1 MKSIKKLICMLFMLV
16 LSITNVNAANEK
28 GTITINKAIVNEEY
42 NIYKVLD
49 LETYDKVNKHYIYRA
64 ASDLETDWE
73 TFLDG
78 ATDYLEAR
86 NENGDKYYVWKDGVD
101 KSKAKEFAEKAYKYA
116 KDNNITPTKTKKAT
130 STSVVFDK
138 LDLGYYLVDSSV
150 GALLHLT
157 TTNPSATVNEKN
169 TLNPNVDKNVLEN
182 NSTGEYGKEN
192 DDMIGSTISYKTT
205 ITTGAGYGNYV
216 LYDVMDIGLTFNVNS
231 VVVKIGDEVVDS
243 KNYTVKT
250 DVTSYTFVIE
260 FNDEFIL
267 KQPKNT
273 NIDVYYTATLNKDA
287 TVEGKGNVN
296 ETYLEYGNKTE
307 TKHSKTT
314 TYTYAFD
321 LVKTNKEGKELTGAE
336 FILLDKYGNKIKVV
350 LKDEETKTYRIATGN
365 EIGVNIKAGKATIE
379 GLDKDS
385 YKLEEVVSPEGYNKL
400 TSPVEFRVDGK
411 PNITVIERTLVEV
424 INYTGS
430 ELPETGG
437 IGTKLFIT
445 SGLSLV
451 LICGLVLVTKLRLYK
466 NI

>member
-16 LSITNVNAANEK
+16 LSVVNVSAAEK
-28 GTITINKAIVNEEY
+28 GTITINKAIVNESY

-49 LETYDKVNKHYIYRA
+49 LETYDKVNNHYIYRA
-64 ASDLETDWE
+64 ASGWE

-101 KSKAKEFAEKAYKYA
+101 KSRAKEFAEKAYKYA
-116 KDNNITPTKTKKAT
+116 KDNNITPTITKKAA
-130 STSVVFDK
+130 STSVVFDN

-157 TTNPSATVNEKN
+157 TTNPTATVNEKN

-182 NSTGEYGKEN
+182 STGEYGKEN
-192 DDMIGSTISYKTT
+192 DDIIGSTINYKST
-205 ITTGAGYGNYV
+205 ITTGAGYGSYV
-216 LYDVMDIGLTFNVNS
+216 LYDKMDTGLTFNSNS
-231 VVVKIGDEVVDS
+231 VIVKIGDDVVDVN
-243 KNYTVKT
+243 NYEVKT
-250 DVTSYTFVIE
+250 NVTGYTFVVE
-260 FNDEFIL
+260 FNNEFIL

-287 TVEGKGNVN
+287 TIEGDGNIN
-296 ETYLEYGNKTE
+296 ETFLKYGNNIE
-307 TKHSKTT
+307 TDKKRTI
-314 TYTYAFD
+314 TYTYAFEII
-321 LVKTNKEGKELTGAE
+321 KTNKEGVELTGAE
-336 FILLDKYGNKIKVV
+336 FKLLDKNGNEIKVV
-350 LKDEETKTYRIATGN
+350 LKDEVSNTYRVATGN
-365 EIGVNIKAGKATIE
+365 EIGVTIKAGKATIE

-385 YKLEEVVSPEGYNKL
+385 YKLKEVVSPEGYNKL
-400 TSPVEFRVDGK
+400 TSPVEFSVNGK
-411 PNITVIERTLVEV
+411 TNVTIIERTLVNV

>member
-16 LSITNVNAANEK
+16 LSITNVNAANET

-42 NIYKVLD
+42 KIYKVLD
-49 LETYDKVNKHYIYRA
+49 LETYDKVNNHYIYRA
-64 ASDLETDWE
+64 ASGWE

-78 ATDYLEAR
+78 ATDYLEAKS
-86 NENGDKYYVWKDGVD
+86 ENGDKYYVWID

-116 KDNNITPTKTKKAT
+116 KDNNIAPTMTKKAT
-130 STSVVFDK
+130 STSVVFDN
-138 LDLGYYLVDSSV
+138 LELGYYLVDSSV

-157 TTNPSATVNEKN
+157 TTNPTATVNEKN
-169 TLNPNVDKNVLEN
+169 TLNPNVDKNVKE

-192 DDMIGSTISYKTT
+192 DDIIGSTINYKST
-205 ITTGAGYGNYV
+205 ITTGAGYGSYV
-216 LYDVMDIGLTFNVNS
+216 LYDIMDVGLTFNSNS
-231 VVVKIGDEVVDS
+231 VIVKIGDALVDVN
-243 KNYTVKT
+243 NYEVKT
-250 DVTSYTFVIE
+250 NVTDYTFVIE

-287 TVEGKGNVN
+287 TVEGDGNIN
-296 ETYLEYGNKTE
+296 ETFLKYGNNIETDKKKTV
-307 TKHSKTT
+307 
-314 TYTYAFD
+314 TYTYAFEII
-321 LVKTNKEGKELTGAE
+321 KTNKEGEKLTGAE
-336 FILLDKYGNKIKVV
+336 FKLLDKNGNEIKVV
-350 LKDEETKTYRIATGN
+350 LKDEVSNTYRVATGN

-411 PNITVIERTLVEV
+411 PNITVIERTLVKV

-437 IGTKLFIT
+437 IGTKLLIT
-445 SGLSLV
+445 SGLTLV

>member
-1 MKSIKKLICMLFMLV
+1 MKSIKKFICMLFMLV
-16 LSITNVNAANEK
+16 FSVVNVSAAEK
-28 GTITINKAIVNEEY
+28 GTITINKAIVNESY

-49 LETYDKVNKHYIYRA
+49 LETYDKVNNHYIYRA
-64 ASDLETDWE
+64 ASGWE

-101 KSKAKEFAEKAYKYA
+101 KSRTKEFAEKAYKHA
-116 KDNNITPTKTKKAT
+116 KDNNITPTITKKAT
-130 STSVVFDK
+130 STSVVFDN

-157 TTNPSATVNEKN
+157 TTNPTATVNEKN

-182 NSTGEYGKEN
+182 STGKYGKEN

-216 LYDVMDIGLTFNVNS
+216 LYDVMDKGLTFNDS
-231 VVVKIGDEVVDS
+231 VEVKIGNALVDAN
-243 KNYTVKT
+243 NYEVKT
-250 DVTSYTFVIE
+250 NVTGYTFVIE

-287 TVEGKGNVN
+287 IIEGAGNIN
-296 ETYLEYGNKTE
+296 ETFLKYGNNIRTDKKKTI
-307 TKHSKTT
+307 
-314 TYTYAFD
+314 TYTYAFEII
-321 LVKTNKEGKELTGAE
+321 KTNKEGVELTGAE
-336 FILLDKYGNKIKVV
+336 FKLLDKNGNEIKVV
-350 LKDEETKTYRIATGN
+350 LKDEVSNTYRVATGS
-365 EIGVNIKAGKATIE
+365 EEGVTIKAGKATIE

-400 TSPVEFRVDGK
+400 TSPVEFRVNGK
-411 PNITVIERTLVEV
+411 TNVTIIERTLVDV

>member
-16 LSITNVNAANEK
+16 LSVVNVSAAEK
-28 GTITINKAIVNEEY
+28 GTITINKAIVNESY

-49 LETYDKVNKHYIYRA
+49 LETYDKVNNHYIYRA
-64 ASDLETDWE
+64 ASGWE

-101 KSKAKEFAEKAYKYA
+101 KSRAKEFAEKAYKYA
-116 KDNNITPTKTKKAT
+116 KDNNITPTMTQKAN
-130 STSVVFDK
+130 STSVKFDN

-157 TTNPSATVNEKN
+157 TTNPTATVNEKN

-182 NSTGEYGKEN
+182 STGEYGKEN
-192 DDMIGSTISYKTT
+192 DDIIGSTINYKST
-205 ITTGAGYGNYV
+205 ITTGAGYGSYV
-216 LYDVMDIGLTFNVNS
+216 LYDKMDVGLTFNSNS
-231 VVVKIGDEVVDS
+231 VIVKIGDVVVDAN
-243 KNYTVKT
+243 NYVVKT
-250 DVTSYTFVIE
+250 NVTGYTFVIE

-287 TVEGKGNVN
+287 IIEGDGNIN
-296 ETYLEYGNKTE
+296 ETFLKYGNNITTDKKKTI
-307 TKHSKTT
+307 
-314 TYTYAFD
+314 TYTYAFEII
-321 LVKTNKEGKELTGAE
+321 KTNKEGVELTGAE
-336 FILLDKYGNKIKVV
+336 FKLLDKNGNEIKVV
-350 LKDEETKTYRIATGN
+350 LKEEVSNTYRVATGN

-385 YKLEEVVSPEGYNKL
+385 YKLKEVVSPEGYNKL
-400 TSPVEFRVDGK
+400 TSPVEFSVNGK
-411 PNITVIERTLVEV
+411 TNVTIIERTLVNV

-466 NI
+466 NIY

>member
-16 LSITNVNAANEK
+16 LSVVNVSAAEK
-28 GTITINKAIVNEEY
+28 GTITINKAIVNESY

-49 LETYDKVNKHYIYRA
+49 LETYDKVNNHYIYRA
-64 ASDLETDWE
+64 ASGWE

-101 KSKAKEFAEKAYKYA
+101 KSRAKEFAEKAYKYA
-116 KDNNITPTKTKKAT
+116 KDNNITPTMTKKAT
-130 STSVVFDK
+130 STSVVFDN

-157 TTNPSATVNEKN
+157 TTNPTATVNEKN
-169 TLNPNVDKNVLEN
+169 TLNPSVDKNVLEN
-182 NSTGEYGKEN
+182 STGVYGKEN
-192 DDMIGSTISYKTT
+192 DDIIGSTINYKST
-205 ITTGAGYGNYV
+205 ITTGAGYGSYV
-216 LYDVMDIGLTFNVNS
+216 LYDKMDKGLTFNVNS
-231 VVVKIGDEVVDS
+231 VVVKIGDDVVEAN
-243 KNYTVKT
+243 NYVVKT
-250 DVTSYTFVIE
+250 NVTDYTFVIE

-287 TVEGKGNVN
+287 IIEGDGNKN
-296 ETYLEYGNKTE
+296 ETFLKYGNNITTDKKKTI
-307 TKHSKTT
+307 
-314 TYTYAFD
+314 TYTYAFEII
-321 LVKTNKEGKELTGAE
+321 KTNKEGAELTGAE
-336 FILLDKYGNKIKVV
+336 FILLDKLGNEIKVI

-385 YKLEEVVSPEGYNKL
+385 YKLKEVVSPEGYNKL
-400 TSPVEFRVDGK
+400 TSPVEFSVNGK
-411 PNITVIERTLVEV
+411 TNDTIIERTRVNV

>member
-1 MKSIKKLICMLFMLV
+1 MF
-16 LSITNVNAANEK
+16 
-28 GTITINKAIVNEEY
+28 
-42 NIYKVLD
+42 
-49 LETYDKVNKHYIYRA
+49 
-64 ASDLETDWE
+64 
-73 TFLDG
+73 
-78 ATDYLEAR
+78 
-86 NENGDKYYVWKDGVD
+86 
-101 KSKAKEFAEKAYKYA
+101 
-116 KDNNITPTKTKKAT
+116 DN
-130 STSVVFDK
+130 

-157 TTNPSATVNEKN
+157 TTNPTATVNEKN

-182 NSTGEYGKEN
+182 STGVYGKEN
-192 DDMIGSTISYKTT
+192 DDMIGSTINYKST
-205 ITTGAGYGNYV
+205 ITTGAGYGSYV
-216 LYDVMDIGLTFNVNS
+216 LYDKMDKGLTFNVNS
-231 VVVKIGDEVVDS
+231 VVVKIGDDVVEAN
-243 KNYTVKT
+243 NYVVKT
-250 DVTSYTFVIE
+250 NVTDYTFVIE

-287 TVEGKGNVN
+287 TIEGDGNIN
-296 ETYLEYGNKTE
+296 ETFLKYGNNITTDKKKTI
-307 TKHSKTT
+307 
-314 TYTYAFD
+314 TYTYAFEII
-321 LVKTNKEGKELTGAE
+321 KTNKEGVELTGAE
-336 FILLDKYGNKIKVV
+336 FILLDKLGNEIKVI

-385 YKLEEVVSPEGYNKL
+385 YKLKEVVSPEGYNKL
-400 TSPVEFRVDGK
+400 TSPVEFSVNGK
-411 PNITVIERTLVEV
+411 TNDTIERTRVNV

>member
-1 MKSIKKLICMLFMLV
+1 MLFMLV
-16 LSITNVNAANEK
+16 LSVVNVSAAEK
-28 GTITINKAIVNEEY
+28 GTITINKAIVNESY

-49 LETYDKVNKHYIYRA
+49 LETYDKVNNHYIYRA
-64 ASDLETDWE
+64 TNEWKA
-73 TFLDG
+73 FLDE
-78 ATDYLEAR
+78 ATDYLEVR

-101 KSKAKEFAEKAYKYA
+101 KAKAKEFAEKAYKYA
-116 KDNNITPTKTKKAT
+116 KDNNKTPTFTKKAN
-130 STSVVFDK
+130 STSVVFDN

-157 TTNPSATVNEKN
+157 TTNPTATVNEKN

-182 NSTGEYGKEN
+182 ITGEYGKEN
-192 DDMIGSTISYKTT
+192 DDMIGSTIKYKTT

-216 LYDVMDIGLTFNVNS
+216 LYDVMDKGLTFNANS
-231 VVVKIGDEVVDS
+231 VEVKIGDEVVES
-243 KNYTVKT
+243 TNYTVKI
-250 DVTSYTFVIE
+250 DVTGYTFVVE
-260 FNDEFIL
+260 FNNEFIF

-287 TVEGKGNVN
+287 TVEGDGNIN
-296 ETYLEYGNKTE
+296 ETFLKYGNNIE
-307 TKHSKTT
+307 TDKKRTI

-321 LVKTNKEGKELTGAE
+321 IIKTNKEGVELTGAE
-336 FILLDKYGNKIKVV
+336 FILLDKSDNEIKVI
-350 LKDEETKTYRIATGN
+350 KDEETKTYRIATGN

-385 YKLEEVVSPEGYNKL
+385 YKLKEVVSPEGYNKL
-400 TSPVEFRVDGK
+400 TSPVEFRVNGK
-411 PNITVIERTLVEV
+411 TNVTIIERTRVNV

>member
-16 LSITNVNAANEK
+16 LSIVNVSAAEL

-42 NIYKVLD
+42 KIYKVLD
-49 LETYDKVNKHYIYRA
+49 LETYDKVNNHYIYRA
-64 ASDLETDWE
+64 TNEWKA
-73 TFLDG
+73 FLDE

-86 NENGDKYYVWKDGVD
+86 NENGDKYYVWKDGVNE
-101 KSKAKEFAEKAYKYA
+101 SRAKEFAEKAYKYA
-116 KDNNITPTKTKKAT
+116 KDNNIKTPFTKKAT
-130 STSVVFDK
+130 STSVVFDN

-157 TTNPSATVNEKN
+157 TTNPTATVNEKN

-182 NSTGEYGKEN
+182 STGKYGKEN

-205 ITTGAGYGNYV
+205 ITTGAGYGSYV
-216 LYDVMDIGLTFNVNS
+216 LYDKMDVGLTFNSNS
-231 VVVKIGDEVVDS
+231 VIVKIGDALVDTN
-243 KNYTVKT
+243 NYEVKT
-250 DVTSYTFVIE
+250 NVTGYTFVIE

-287 TVEGKGNVN
+287 IIEGDGNIN
-296 ETYLEYGNKTE
+296 ETFLKYGNNITTDKKKTI
-307 TKHSKTT
+307 
-314 TYTYAFD
+314 TYTYAFEII
-321 LVKTNKEGKELTGAE
+321 KTNKEGVELTGAE
-336 FILLDKYGNKIKVV
+336 FKLLDKTKNGNEIKVV
-350 LKDEETKTYRIATGN
+350 LKDEVSNTYRIATGN
-365 EIGVNIKAGKATIE
+365 EEGVTIKAGKATIE
-379 GLDKDS
+379 GLDIDS

-400 TSPVEFRVDGK
+400 TKPVEFRVNGK
-411 PNITVIERTLVEV
+411 TNVTIIERTLVNV

>member
-16 LSITNVNAANEK
+16 LSVVNVSAAEK
-28 GTITINKAIVNEEY
+28 GTITINKAIVNESY

-49 LETYDKVNKHYIYRA
+49 LETYDKVNNHYIYRA
-64 ASDLETDWE
+64 TNEWKA
-73 TFLDG
+73 FLDE
-78 ATDYLEAR
+78 ATDYLEVR

-101 KSKAKEFAEKAYKYA
+101 KAKAKEFAEKAYKYA
-116 KDNNITPTKTKKAT
+116 KDKNITPTMTKKAN
-130 STSVVFDK
+130 STSVKFDN

-157 TTNPSATVNEKN
+157 TTNPTATVNEKN
-169 TLNPNVDKNVLEN
+169 TLNPNVDKTVLEN
-182 NSTGEYGKEN
+182 STVEYGKEN
-192 DDMIGSTISYKTT
+192 DDIIGSTINYKST
-205 ITTGAGYGNYV
+205 ITTGAGYGSYV
-216 LYDVMDIGLTFNVNS
+216 LYDKMDAGLTFNSNS
-231 VVVKIGDEVVDS
+231 VIVKIGDDVVDVN
-243 KNYTVKT
+243 NYEVKT
-250 DVTSYTFVIE
+250 NVTGYTFVVE
-260 FNDEFIL
+260 FNNEFIF

-287 TVEGKGNVN
+287 TVEGDGNIN
-296 ETYLEYGNKTE
+296 ETFLKYGNNIETE
-307 TKHSKTT
+307 KKRTI

-321 LVKTNKEGKELTGAE
+321 IIKTNKEGVELTGAE
-336 FILLDKYGNKIKVV
+336 FKLLDKSGNEIKVV
-350 LKDEETKTYRIATGN
+350 LKDEVSNTYIVATGN

-385 YKLEEVVSPEGYNKL
+385 YKLKEVVSPEGYNKL
-400 TSPVEFRVDGK
+400 TSPVEFRVNGK
-411 PNITVIERTLVEV
+411 TNVTIIERTLVNV

>member
-16 LSITNVNAANEK
+16 LSVVNVSAAEK
-28 GTITINKAIVNEEY
+28 GTITINKAIVNESY

-49 LETYDKVNKHYIYRA
+49 LETYDKVNNHYIYRA
-64 ASDLETDWE
+64 ASGWE

-101 KSKAKEFAEKAYKYA
+101 KSRAKEFAEKAYKYA
-116 KDNNITPTKTKKAT
+116 KDNNITPTMTKKAT
-130 STSVVFDK
+130 STSVVFDN

-157 TTNPSATVNEKN
+157 TTNPTATVNEKN

-182 NSTGEYGKEN
+182 STGVYGKEN
-192 DDMIGSTISYKTT
+192 DDMIGSTINYKST
-205 ITTGAGYGNYV
+205 ITTGAGYGSYI
-216 LYDVMDIGLTFNVNS
+216 LYDKMDKGLTFNVNS
-231 VVVKIGDEVVDS
+231 VVVKIGDDVVEAN
-243 KNYTVKT
+243 NYVVKT
-250 DVTSYTFVIE
+250 NVTDYTFVIE

-287 TVEGKGNVN
+287 TIEGDGNKN
-296 ETYLEYGNKTE
+296 ETFLKYGNNITTDKKKTI
-307 TKHSKTT
+307 
-314 TYTYAFD
+314 TYTYAFEII
-321 LVKTNKEGKELTGAE
+321 KTNKEGVELTGAE
-336 FILLDKYGNKIKVV
+336 FILLDKLGNEIKVI

-385 YKLEEVVSPEGYNKL
+385 YKLKEVVSPEGYNKL
-400 TSPVEFRVDGK
+400 TSPVEFSVNGK
-411 PNITVIERTLVEV
+411 TNVTIIERTRVNV

>member
-16 LSITNVNAANEK
+16 LSVVNVSAAEK
-28 GTITINKAIVNEEY
+28 GTITINKAIVNESY

-49 LETYDKVNKHYIYRA
+49 LETYDKVNNHYIYRA
-64 ASDLETDWE
+64 ASGWE

-101 KSKAKEFAEKAYKYA
+101 KSRAKEFAEKAYKYA
-116 KDNNITPTKTKKAT
+116 KENNITPTMTKKAT
-130 STSVVFDK
+130 STSVVFDN

-157 TTNPSATVNEKN
+157 TTNPTATVNEKN

-182 NSTGEYGKEN
+182 STGVYGKEN
-192 DDMIGSTISYKTT
+192 DDMIGSTINYKST
-205 ITTGAGYGNYV
+205 ITTGAGYGSYV
-216 LYDVMDIGLTFNVNS
+216 LYDKMDKGLTFNVNS
-231 VVVKIGDEVVDS
+231 VVVKIGDDVVDVN
-243 KNYTVKT
+243 NYVVKT
-250 DVTSYTFVIE
+250 NVTDYTFVIE

-287 TVEGKGNVN
+287 IIEGNGNKN
-296 ETYLEYGNKTE
+296 ETFLKYGNNITTDKKKTI
-307 TKHSKTT
+307 
-314 TYTYAFD
+314 TYTYAFEII
-321 LVKTNKEGKELTGAE
+321 KTNKEGVELTGAE
-336 FILLDKYGNKIKVV
+336 FILLDKLGNEIKVI
-350 LKDEETKTYRIATGN
+350 LKDEETKTYRIATEN

-385 YKLEEVVSPEGYNKL
+385 YKLKEVVSPEGYNKL
-400 TSPVEFRVDGK
+400 TSPVEFSVNGK
-411 PNITVIERTLVEV
+411 TNVTIIERTRVNV

>member
-16 LSITNVNAANEK
+16 LSVVNVSAAEK
-28 GTITINKAIVNEEY
+28 GTITINKAIVNESY

-49 LETYDKVNKHYIYRA
+49 LETYDKVNNHYIYRA
-64 ASDLETDWE
+64 ASGWE
-73 TFLDG
+73 TFLNG

-101 KSKAKEFAEKAYKYA
+101 KSRAKEFAEKAYKYA
-116 KDNNITPTKTKKAT
+116 KDNNITPTMTKKTT
-130 STSVVFDK
+130 STSVVFDN

-157 TTNPSATVNEKN
+157 TTNPTATVNEKN

-182 NSTGEYGKEN
+182 STGVYGKEN
-192 DDMIGSTISYKTT
+192 DDIIGSTINYKST
-205 ITTGAGYGNYV
+205 ITTGAGYGSYV
-216 LYDVMDIGLTFNVNS
+216 LYDKMDKGLTFNVNS
-231 VVVKIGDEVVDS
+231 VVVKIGDDVVEAN
-243 KNYTVKT
+243 NYVVKT
-250 DVTSYTFVIE
+250 NVTDYTFVIE

-287 TVEGKGNVN
+287 TIEGDGNIN
-296 ETYLEYGNKTE
+296 ETFLKYGNNITTDKKKTI
-307 TKHSKTT
+307 
-314 TYTYAFD
+314 TYTYAFEII
-321 LVKTNKEGKELTGAE
+321 KTNKEGVELTGAE
-336 FILLDKYGNKIKVV
+336 FILLDKLGNEIKVI

-365 EIGVNIKAGKATIE
+365 EIGVNIKVGKATIE

-385 YKLEEVVSPEGYNKL
+385 YKLKEVVSPEGYNKL
-400 TSPVEFRVDGK
+400 TSPVEFSVNGK
-411 PNITVIERTLVEV
+411 TNDTIERTRVNV

>member
-16 LSITNVNAANEK
+16 LSVVNVSAAEK
-28 GTITINKAIVNEEY
+28 GTITINKAIVNESY

-49 LETYDKVNKHYIYRA
+49 LETYDKVNNHYIYRA
-64 ASDLETDWE
+64 ASGWE
-73 TFLDG
+73 TFLNG

-101 KSKAKEFAEKAYKYA
+101 KSRAKEFAEKAYKYA
-116 KDNNITPTKTKKAT
+116 KDNNITPTMTKKAT
-130 STSVVFDK
+130 STSVVFDN

-157 TTNPSATVNEKN
+157 TTNPTATVNEKN

-182 NSTGEYGKEN
+182 STGVYGKEN
-192 DDMIGSTISYKTT
+192 DDMIGSTINYKST
-205 ITTGAGYGNYV
+205 ITTGAGYGSYV
-216 LYDVMDIGLTFNVNS
+216 LYDKMDKGLTFNVNS
-231 VVVKIGDEVVDS
+231 VVVKIGDDVVEAN
-243 KNYTVKT
+243 NYVVKT
-250 DVTSYTFVIE
+250 NVTDYTFVIE

-287 TVEGKGNVN
+287 TIEGDGNIN
-296 ETYLEYGNKTE
+296 ETFLKYGNNIETDKKKTI
-307 TKHSKTT
+307 
-314 TYTYAFD
+314 TYTYAFEII
-321 LVKTNKEGKELTGAE
+321 KTNKEGVELTGAE
-336 FILLDKYGNKIKVV
+336 FILLDKLGNEIKVI

-385 YKLEEVVSPEGYNKL
+385 YKLKEVVSPEGYNKL
-400 TSPVEFRVDGK
+400 TSPVEFSVNGK
-411 PNITVIERTLVEV
+411 TNDTIERTRVNV

>member
-16 LSITNVNAANEK
+16 LSVVNVSAAEK
-28 GTITINKAIVNEEY
+28 GTITINKAIVNESY

-49 LETYDKVNKHYIYRA
+49 LETYDKVNNHYIYRA
-64 ASDLETDWE
+64 ASRWE

-101 KSKAKEFAEKAYKYA
+101 NKSRAKEFAEKAYKYA
-116 KDNNITPTKTKKAT
+116 KDNNITPTMTKKAI
-130 STSVVFDK
+130 STSVKFDDLK
-138 LDLGYYLVDSSV
+138 LGYYLVDSSV

-157 TTNPSATVNEKN
+157 TTNPTATVNEKN
-169 TLNPNVDKNVLEN
+169 TLNPNVDKNVKE

-192 DDMIGSTISYKTT
+192 DDMIGSTIKYKTT

-216 LYDVMDIGLTFNVNS
+216 LYDVMDKGLTFNANS
-231 VVVKIGDEVVDS
+231 VEVKIGDEVVKS
-243 KNYTVKT
+243 TNYTVKT
-250 DVTSYTFVIE
+250 DVTGYTFVIE
-260 FNDEFIL
+260 FKDEFIL

-287 TVEGKGNVN
+287 TVEGDGNIN
-296 ETYLEYGNKTE
+296 ETFLQYGNDIKTD
-307 TKHSKTT
+307 KKKTI

-321 LVKTNKEGKELTGAE
+321 IIKTNKEGVELTGAE
-336 FILLDKYGNKIKVV
+336 FKLLGKDDKEIKVI
-350 LKDEETKTYRIATGN
+350 LKDKDKNIYSIATGN

-400 TSPVEFRVDGK
+400 TRPVEFSVNGK
-411 PNITVIERTLVEV
+411 TNVTIIERTLVNV

>member
-16 LSITNVNAANEK
+16 LSITNVNAANET

-42 NIYKVLD
+42 KIYKVLD
-49 LETYDKVNKHYIYRA
+49 LETYDKVSNHYIYRA
-64 ASDLETDWE
+64 ALGWE

-78 ATDYLEAR
+78 ATDYLEAKS
-86 NENGDKYYVWKDGVD
+86 ENGNKYYVWKDGVD

-116 KDNNITPTKTKKAT
+116 KDNNDITPTTKTANTTK
-130 STSVVFDK
+130 VVFDK

-157 TTNPSATVNEKN
+157 TTNPTATVNEKN

-182 NSTGEYGKEN
+182 STGEYGKEN
-192 DDMIGSTISYKTT
+192 DDMIGSTINYKST
-205 ITTGAGYGNYV
+205 ITTGAGYGSYV
-216 LYDVMDIGLTFNVNS
+216 LYDKMDVGLTFNANS
-231 VVVKIGDEVVDS
+231 VEVKIGDEVVES
-243 KNYTVKT
+243 TNNYTVKT
-250 DVTSYTFVIE
+250 DVTGYTFVIE
-260 FNDEFIL
+260 FKDEFIL

-296 ETYLEYGNKTE
+296 ETYLEYGNT
-307 TKHSKTT
+307 TRTDSSKTT
-314 TYTYAFD
+314 TYTYAFN
-321 LVKTNKEGKELTGAE
+321 LVKTNKDGVELIGAE
-336 FILLDKYGNKIKVV
+336 FQLFDNDDKEIKVV
-350 LKDEETKTYRIATGN
+350 LKGEESNTYRIAIGD
-365 EIGVNIKAGKATIE
+365 EEGVNIKVGHATIE

-385 YKLEEVVSPEGYNKL
+385 YKLKEVVSPEGYNKL
-400 TSPVEFRVDGK
+400 TRPVEFSVNGK
-411 PNITVIERTLVEV
+411 TTTIERPEVKV

>member
-1 MKSIKKLICMLFMLV
+1 MKSIKKFICMLFMLV
-16 LSITNVNAANEK
+16 LSVVNVSAAEK
-28 GTITINKAIVNEEY
+28 GTITINKAIVNESY

-49 LETYDKVNKHYIYRA
+49 LETYDKVNNHYIYRA
-64 ASDLETDWE
+64 ASGWE

-101 KSKAKEFAEKAYKYA
+101 KSRAKEFAEKAYKYV
-116 KDNNITPTKTKKAT
+116 KDNNNITPTFTKKAT
-130 STSVVFDK
+130 STSVVFDN

-157 TTNPSATVNEKN
+157 TTNPTATVNEKN

-182 NSTGEYGKEN
+182 STGKYGKEN

-205 ITTGAGYGNYV
+205 ITTGAGYGSYV
-216 LYDVMDIGLTFNVNS
+216 LYDKMDVGLTFNSNS
-231 VVVKIGDEVVDS
+231 VIVKIGDDVVDVN
-243 KNYTVKT
+243 NYEVKT
-250 DVTSYTFVIE
+250 NVTGYTFVVE
-260 FNDEFIL
+260 FNNEFIF

-287 TVEGKGNVN
+287 TVEGDGNIN
-296 ETYLEYGNKTE
+296 ETFLKYGNNIE
-307 TKHSKTT
+307 TDKKRTI

-321 LVKTNKEGKELTGAE
+321 IIKTNKEGVELTGAE
-336 FILLDKYGNKIKVV
+336 FKLLDKSGNEIKVV
-350 LKDEETKTYRIATGN
+350 LKDEVSNTYIVATGN

-385 YKLEEVVSPEGYNKL
+385 YKLKEVVSPEGYNKL
-400 TSPVEFRVDGK
+400 TKPVEFRVNGK
-411 PNITVIERTLVEV
+411 TNVTIIERTLVNV

>member
-16 LSITNVNAANEK
+16 LSVVNVSAAEK
-28 GTITINKAIVNEEY
+28 GTITINKAIVNESY

-49 LETYDKVNKHYIYRA
+49 LETYDKVNNHYIYRA
-64 ASDLETDWE
+64 ASGWE

-101 KSKAKEFAEKAYKYA
+101 KSRAKEFAEKAYKYA
-116 KDNNITPTKTKKAT
+116 KDNNTPTMTKKAI
-130 STSVVFDK
+130 STSVVFDN

-157 TTNPSATVNEKN
+157 TTNPTATVNEKN

-182 NSTGEYGKEN
+182 STGVYGKEN
-192 DDMIGSTISYKTT
+192 DDIIGSTIKYKTT

-216 LYDVMDIGLTFNVNS
+216 LYDVMNKGLTFNANS
-231 VVVKIGDEVVDS
+231 VEVKIGDEVVES
-243 KNYTVKT
+243 TNYTVKT
-250 DVTSYTFVIE
+250 DVTGYTFVIE
-260 FNDEFIL
+260 FKDEFIL

-287 TVEGKGNVN
+287 TIEGDGNIN
-296 ETYLEYGNKTE
+296 ETFLKYGNNITTDKKKTI
-307 TKHSKTT
+307 
-314 TYTYAFD
+314 TYTYAFEII
-321 LVKTNKEGKELTGAE
+321 KTNKEGVELTGAE
-336 FILLDKYGNKIKVV
+336 FILLDKLGNEIKVI

-385 YKLEEVVSPEGYNKL
+385 YKLKEVVSPEGYNKL
-400 TSPVEFRVDGK
+400 TSPVEFRVNGK
-411 PNITVIERTLVEV
+411 TNVTIIERTLVNV
-424 INYTGS
+424 IKYTGS

>member
-16 LSITNVNAANEK
+16 LSVVNVSAAEK
-28 GTITINKAIVNEEY
+28 GTITINKAIVNESY

-49 LETYDKVNKHYIYRA
+49 LETYDKVNNHYIYRA
-64 ASDLETDWE
+64 TNEWKA
-73 TFLDG
+73 FLDE
-78 ATDYLEAR
+78 ATDYLEVR

-101 KSKAKEFAEKAYKYA
+101 KAKAKEFAEKAYKYA
-116 KDNNITPTKTKKAT
+116 KDNNKTPTFTKKAN
-130 STSVVFDK
+130 STSVVFDN

-157 TTNPSATVNEKN
+157 TTNPTATVNEKN
-169 TLNPNVDKNVLEN
+169 TLNPNVDKNVKE
-182 NSTGEYGKEN
+182 NSTGKYGKEN

-205 ITTGAGYGNYV
+205 ITTGAGYGSYV
-216 LYDVMDIGLTFNVNS
+216 LYDKMDVGLTFNSNS
-231 VVVKIGDEVVDS
+231 VIVKIGDDVVDVN
-243 KNYTVKT
+243 NYEVKT
-250 DVTSYTFVIE
+250 NVTGYTFVVE
-260 FNDEFIL
+260 FNNEFIF

-287 TVEGKGNVN
+287 TVEGDGNIN
-296 ETYLEYGNKTE
+296 ETFLKYGNNIE
-307 TKHSKTT
+307 TDKKRTI

-321 LVKTNKEGKELTGAE
+321 IIKTNKEGVELTGAE
-336 FILLDKYGNKIKVV
+336 FKLLDKSGNEIKVV
-350 LKDEETKTYRIATGN
+350 LKDEVSNTYIVATGN

-385 YKLEEVVSPEGYNKL
+385 YKLKEVVSPEGYNKL
-400 TSPVEFRVDGK
+400 TKPVEFRVNGK
-411 PNITVIERTLVEV
+411 TNVTIIERTLVNV

>member
-16 LSITNVNAANEK
+16 LSVVNVSAAEK
-28 GTITINKAIVNEEY
+28 GTITINKAIVNESY

-49 LETYDKVNKHYIYRA
+49 LETYDKVNNHYIYRA
-64 ASDLETDWE
+64 ASGWE

-101 KSKAKEFAEKAYKYA
+101 KSRAKEFAEKAYKYA
-116 KDNNITPTKTKKAT
+116 KDNNITPTMTKKAT
-130 STSVVFDK
+130 STSVVFDN

-157 TTNPSATVNEKN
+157 TTNPTATVNEKN

-182 NSTGEYGKEN
+182 STGVYGKEN
-192 DDMIGSTISYKTT
+192 DDMIGSTINYKST
-205 ITTGAGYGNYV
+205 ITTGAGYGSYV
-216 LYDVMDIGLTFNVNS
+216 LYDKMDKGLTFNVNS
-231 VVVKIGDEVVDS
+231 VVVKIGDDVVEAN
-243 KNYTVKT
+243 NYVVKT
-250 DVTSYTFVIE
+250 NVTDYTFVIE

-287 TVEGKGNVN
+287 TIEGDGNIN
-296 ETYLEYGNKTE
+296 ETFLKYGNNITTDKKKTI
-307 TKHSKTT
+307 
-314 TYTYAFD
+314 TYTYAFEII
-321 LVKTNKEGKELTGAE
+321 KTNKEGVELTGAE
-336 FILLDKYGNKIKVV
+336 FILLDKLGNEIKVI
-350 LKDEETKTYRIATGN
+350 LKDEETKTYRIATEN

-385 YKLEEVVSPEGYNKL
+385 YKLKEVVSPEGYNKL
-400 TSPVEFRVDGK
+400 TSPVEFRVNGK
-411 PNITVIERTLVEV
+411 TDVTIIERTRVNV

-451 LICGLVLVTKLRLYK
+451 LICGLVLVTKLRLYQ

>member
-16 LSITNVNAANEK
+16 LSVVNVSAAEK
-28 GTITINKAIVNEEY
+28 GTITINKAIVNESY

-49 LETYDKVNKHYIYRA
+49 LETYDKVNNHYIYRA
-64 ASDLETDWE
+64 ASGWE

-101 KSKAKEFAEKAYKYA
+101 KSRAKEFAEKAYKYA
-116 KDNNITPTKTKKAT
+116 KDNNITPTMTKKAT
-130 STSVVFDK
+130 STSVVFDN

-157 TTNPSATVNEKN
+157 TTNPTATVNEKN

-182 NSTGEYGKEN
+182 STGVYGKEN
-192 DDMIGSTISYKTT
+192 DDMIGSTINYKST
-205 ITTGAGYGNYV
+205 ITTGAGYGSYV
-216 LYDVMDIGLTFNVNS
+216 LYDKMDKGLTFNVNS
-231 VVVKIGDEVVDS
+231 VVVKIGDDVVEAN
-243 KNYTVKT
+243 NYVVKT
-250 DVTSYTFVIE
+250 NVTDYTFVIE

-287 TVEGKGNVN
+287 TIEGDGNIN
-296 ETYLEYGNKTE
+296 ETFLKYGNNITTDKKKTI
-307 TKHSKTT
+307 
-314 TYTYAFD
+314 TYTYAFEII
-321 LVKTNKEGKELTGAE
+321 KTNKEGVELTGAE
-336 FILLDKYGNKIKVV
+336 FILLDKLGNEIKVI

-385 YKLEEVVSPEGYNKL
+385 YKLKEVVSPEGYNKL
-400 TSPVEFRVDGK
+400 TSPVEFRVNGK
-411 PNITVIERTLVEV
+411 TNVTIIERTRVNV

>member
-16 LSITNVNAANEK
+16 LSVVNVSAAEK
-28 GTITINKAIVNEEY
+28 GTITINKAIVNESY

-49 LETYDKVNKHYIYRA
+49 LETYDKVNNHYIYRA
-64 ASDLETDWE
+64 ASGWE

-101 KSKAKEFAEKAYKYA
+101 KSMAKEFAEKAYKYA
-116 KDNNITPTKTKKAT
+116 KDNNNITPTTKTANTTK
-130 STSVVFDK
+130 VVFDN

-157 TTNPSATVNEKN
+157 TTNPTATVNEKN

-182 NSTGEYGKEN
+182 STGVYGKEN
-192 DDMIGSTISYKTT
+192 DDMIGSTINYKST
-205 ITTGAGYGNYV
+205 ITTGAGYGSYV
-216 LYDVMDIGLTFNVNS
+216 LYDKMDKGLTFNVNS
-231 VVVKIGDEVVDS
+231 VVVKIGDDVVEAN
-243 KNYTVKT
+243 NYVVKT
-250 DVTSYTFVIE
+250 NVTDYTFVIE

-287 TVEGKGNVN
+287 TIEGDGNIN
-296 ETYLEYGNKTE
+296 ETFLKYGNNITTDKKKTI
-307 TKHSKTT
+307 
-314 TYTYAFD
+314 TYTYAFEII
-321 LVKTNKEGKELTGAE
+321 KTNKEGVELTGAE
-336 FILLDKYGNKIKVV
+336 FILLDKLGNEIKVI

-385 YKLEEVVSPEGYNKL
+385 YKLKEVVSPEGYNKL
-400 TSPVEFRVDGK
+400 TSPVEFSVNGK
-411 PNITVIERTLVEV
+411 TNDTIERTRVNV

>member
-1 MKSIKKLICMLFMLV
+1 MKSIKKFICMLFMLV
-16 LSITNVNAANEK
+16 LSVVNVSAAEK
-28 GTITINKAIVNEEY
+28 GTITINKAIVNESY

-49 LETYDKVNKHYIYRA
+49 LETYDKVNNHYIYRA
-64 ASDLETDWE
+64 ASGWE

-101 KSKAKEFAEKAYKYA
+101 KSRAKEFAEKAYKYA
-116 KDNNITPTKTKKAT
+116 KDNNNITPTFTKKAT
-130 STSVVFDK
+130 STSVVFDN

-157 TTNPSATVNEKN
+157 TTNPTATVNEKN

-182 NSTGEYGKEN
+182 STGKYGKEN
-192 DDMIGSTISYKTT
+192 DDMIGSTIKYKTT

-216 LYDVMDIGLTFNVNS
+216 LYDVMDKGLTFNANS
-231 VVVKIGDEVVDS
+231 VEVKIGDEVVES
-243 KNYTVKT
+243 TNYTVKT
-250 DVTSYTFVIE
+250 DVTGYTFVIE
-260 FNDEFIL
+260 FKDEFIL

-287 TVEGKGNVN
+287 IIEGDGNIN
-296 ETYLEYGNKTE
+296 ETFLKYGNNITTDKKKTI
-307 TKHSKTT
+307 
-314 TYTYAFD
+314 TYTYAFEII
-321 LVKTNKEGKELTGAE
+321 KTNKEGVELTGAE
-336 FILLDKYGNKIKVV
+336 FILLDKLGNEIKVI
-350 LKDEETKTYRIATGN
+350 LKNEETKTYRIATGN

-385 YKLEEVVSPEGYNKL
+385 YKLKEVVSPEGYNKL
-400 TSPVEFRVDGK
+400 TSPVEFRVNGK
-411 PNITVIERTLVEV
+411 TNVTIIERTLVNV

>member
-16 LSITNVNAANEK
+16 LSIVNVSAAEL

-42 NIYKVLD
+42 KIYKVLD
-49 LETYDKVNKHYIYRA
+49 LETYDKVNNHYIYRA
-64 ASDLETDWE
+64 TNEWKA
-73 TFLDG
+73 FLDE

-86 NENGDKYYVWKDGVD
+86 NENGDKYYVWKDGVNE
-101 KSKAKEFAEKAYKYA
+101 SRAKEFAEKAYKYA
-116 KDNNITPTKTKKAT
+116 KDNNIKTPFTKKAT
-130 STSVVFDK
+130 STSVVFDN

-157 TTNPSATVNEKN
+157 TTNPTATVNEKN

-182 NSTGEYGKEN
+182 ITGEYGKEN
-192 DDMIGSTISYKTT
+192 DDMIGSTIKYKTT

-216 LYDVMDIGLTFNVNS
+216 LYDVMDKGLTFNANS
-231 VVVKIGDEVVDS
+231 VEVKIGDEVVES
-243 KNYTVKT
+243 TNYTVKI
-250 DVTSYTFVIE
+250 DVTGYTFVIE
-260 FNDEFIL
+260 FKDEFIL

-287 TVEGKGNVN
+287 TIEGDGNIN
-296 ETYLEYGNKTE
+296 ETFLKYGNNIE
-307 TKHSKTT
+307 TDKKITI

-321 LVKTNKEGKELTGAE
+321 IIKTNKEGVELTGAE
-336 FILLDKYGNKIKVV
+336 FKLLDKTKNGNEIKVV
-350 LKDEETKTYRIATGN
+350 LKDEVSNTYRIATGN
-365 EIGVNIKAGKATIE
+365 EEGVTIKAGKATIE

-385 YKLEEVVSPEGYNKL
+385 YKLKEVVSPEGYNKL
-400 TSPVEFRVDGK
+400 TKPVEFRVNGK
-411 PNITVIERTLVEV
+411 TNVTIIERTLVNV

>member
-16 LSITNVNAANEK
+16 LSVVNVSAAEK
-28 GTITINKAIVNEEY
+28 GTITINKAIVNESY

-49 LETYDKVNKHYIYRA
+49 LETYDKVNNHYIYRA
-64 ASDLETDWE
+64 ASCLTASCWE

-101 KSKAKEFAEKAYKYA
+101 KSRAKEFAEKAYKYA

-130 STSVVFDK
+130 STSVVFDD

-157 TTNPSATVNEKN
+157 TTNPTATVNEKN

-182 NSTGEYGKEN
+182 STGEYGKEN
-192 DDMIGSTISYKTT
+192 DDIIGSTINYKST
-205 ITTGAGYGNYV
+205 ITTGAGYGSYV
-216 LYDVMDIGLTFNVNS
+216 LYDKMDAGLTFNANS
-231 VVVKIGDEVVDS
+231 VEVKIGDEVVES
-243 KNYTVKT
+243 TNYTVKI
-250 DVTSYTFVIE
+250 DVTGYTFVIE

-287 TVEGKGNVN
+287 IIEGDGNIN
-296 ETYLEYGNKTE
+296 ETFLKYGNNITTDKKKTI
-307 TKHSKTT
+307 
-314 TYTYAFD
+314 TYTYAFEII
-321 LVKTNKEGKELTGAE
+321 KTNKEGVELTGAE
-336 FILLDKYGNKIKVV
+336 FKLLDKNGNEIKVV
-350 LKDEETKTYRIATGN
+350 LKDEVSNTYRVATGN

-385 YKLEEVVSPEGYNKL
+385 YKLKEVVSPEGYNKL

-411 PNITVIERTLVEV
+411 TNVTIIERTLVNV

>member
-16 LSITNVNAANEK
+16 LSVVNVSAAEK
-28 GTITINKAIVNEEY
+28 GTITINKAIVNESY

-49 LETYDKVNKHYIYRA
+49 LETYDKVNNHYIYRA
-64 ASDLETDWE
+64 ASGWE

-101 KSKAKEFAEKAYKYA
+101 KSRAKEFAEKAYKYA
-116 KDNNITPTKTKKAT
+116 KDNNITPTMTKKAT
-130 STSVVFDK
+130 STSVVFDN

-157 TTNPSATVNEKN
+157 TTNPTATVNEKN

-182 NSTGEYGKEN
+182 STGVYGKEN
-192 DDMIGSTISYKTT
+192 DDMIGSTINYKST
-205 ITTGAGYGNYV
+205 ITTGAGYGSYV
-216 LYDVMDIGLTFNVNS
+216 LYDKMDKGLTFNVNS
-231 VVVKIGDEVVDS
+231 VVVKIGDDVVDAN
-243 KNYTVKT
+243 NYVVKT
-250 DVTSYTFVIE
+250 NVTDYTFVIE

-287 TVEGKGNVN
+287 IIEGNGNKN
-296 ETYLEYGNKTE
+296 ETFLKYGNNITTDKKKTI
-307 TKHSKTT
+307 
-314 TYTYAFD
+314 TYTYAFEII
-321 LVKTNKEGKELTGAE
+321 KTNKEGVELTGAE
-336 FILLDKYGNKIKVV
+336 FILLDKLGNEIKVI

-365 EIGVNIKAGKATIE
+365 EIGVNIKVGKATIE

-385 YKLEEVVSPEGYNKL
+385 YKLKEVVSPEGYNKL
-400 TSPVEFRVDGK
+400 TSPVEFSVNGK
-411 PNITVIERTLVEV
+411 TNDTIERTRVNV

>member
-16 LSITNVNAANEK
+16 LSVVNVSAAEK
-28 GTITINKAIVNEEY
+28 GTITINKAIVNESY

-49 LETYDKVNKHYIYRA
+49 LETYDNNHYIYRA
-64 ASDLETDWE
+64 ASRWE

-116 KDNNITPTKTKKAT
+116 KDNNITPTKTTKAT
-130 STSVVFDK
+130 STSVVFDN

-157 TTNPSATVNEKN
+157 TTNPTATVNEKN
-169 TLNPNVDKNVLEN
+169 TLNPNVDKNVKE

-192 DDMIGSTISYKTT
+192 DDMIGSTINYKST
-205 ITTGAGYGNYV
+205 ITTGAGYGSYV
-216 LYDVMDIGLTFNVNS
+216 LYDKMDVGLTFNANS
-231 VVVKIGDEVVDS
+231 VEVKIGDEVVES
-243 KNYTVKT
+243 TNYTVKT
-250 DVTSYTFVIE
+250 DVTGYTFVIE

-273 NIDVYYTATLNKDA
+273 NIDVYYTAILNKDA
-287 TVEGKGNVN
+287 TIEGDGNIN
-296 ETYLEYGNKTE
+296 ETFLKYGNNIETDKKKTV
-307 TKHSKTT
+307 
-314 TYTYAFD
+314 TYTYAFEII
-321 LVKTNKEGKELTGAE
+321 KTNKERVELTGAE
-336 FILLDKYGNKIKVV
+336 FKLLDKNGNEIKVV
-350 LKDEETKTYRIATGN
+350 LKDEVSNTYRVATGS
-365 EIGVNIKAGKATIE
+365 EEGVTIKAGKATIE

-385 YKLEEVVSPEGYNKL
+385 YKLKEVVSPEGYNKL
-400 TSPVEFRVDGK
+400 TSPVEFSVNGK
-411 PNITVIERTLVEV
+411 TNVTIIERTLVNV

>member
-16 LSITNVNAANEK
+16 LSVVNVSAAEK
-28 GTITINKAIVNEEY
+28 GTITINKAIVNESY

-49 LETYDKVNKHYIYRA
+49 LETYDNNHYIYRA
-64 ASDLETDWE
+64 ASRWE

-116 KDNNITPTKTKKAT
+116 KDNNITPTKTTKAT
-130 STSVVFDK
+130 STSVVFNK
-138 LDLGYYLVDSSV
+138 LDLGYYLVNSSV

-157 TTNPSATVNEKN
+157 TTNPTATVNEKN

-182 NSTGEYGKEN
+182 STGKYGKEN
-192 DDMIGSTISYKTT
+192 DDMIGSTIKYKTT

-216 LYDVMDIGLTFNVNS
+216 LYDVMDKGLTFNANS
-231 VVVKIGDEVVDS
+231 VEVKIGDEVVDRT
-243 KNYTVKT
+243 NYTVKI
-250 DVTSYTFVIE
+250 DVTGYTFVIE

-287 TVEGKGNVN
+287 TIEGDGNIN
-296 ETYLEYGNKTE
+296 KTFLKYGNNIE
-307 TKHSKTT
+307 TDKKRTI

-321 LVKTNKEGKELTGAE
+321 IIKTNKEKEKLTGAE
-336 FILLDKYGNKIKVV
+336 FKLLDKSGNEIKVV
-350 LKDEETKTYRIATGN
+350 LKDEVSNTYIVATGS
-365 EIGVNIKAGKATIE
+365 EVGATIKSGKATIE
-379 GLDKDS
+379 GLDIDS

-400 TSPVEFRVDGK
+400 TNPVEFRVNGK
-411 PNITVIERTLVEV
+411 TNVTIVERTLVNV

-451 LICGLVLVTKLRLYK
+451 LICGLALVTKLRLYK

>member
-16 LSITNVNAANEK
+16 LSVVNVSAAEK
-28 GTITINKAIVNEEY
+28 GTITINKAIVNESY

-49 LETYDKVNKHYIYRA
+49 LETYDKVNNHYIYRA
-64 ASDLETDWE
+64 ASGWE

-78 ATDYLEAR
+78 ATDYLESR

-101 KSKAKEFAEKAYKYA
+101 KSRAKEFAEKAYKYA
-116 KDNNITPTKTKKAT
+116 KDNNITPTMTKKAT
-130 STSVVFDK
+130 STSVVFDN

-157 TTNPSATVNEKN
+157 TTNPTATVNEKN

-182 NSTGEYGKEN
+182 STGVYGKEN
-192 DDMIGSTISYKTT
+192 DDMIGSTINYKST
-205 ITTGAGYGNYV
+205 ITTGAGYGSYV
-216 LYDVMDIGLTFNVNS
+216 LYDKMDKGLTFNVNS
-231 VVVKIGDEVVDS
+231 VVVKIGDDVVEAN
-243 KNYTVKT
+243 NYVVKT
-250 DVTSYTFVIE
+250 NVTDYTFVIE

-287 TVEGKGNVN
+287 TIEGDGNIN
-296 ETYLEYGNKTE
+296 ETFLKYGNNITTDKKKTI
-307 TKHSKTT
+307 
-314 TYTYAFD
+314 TYTYAFEII
-321 LVKTNKEGKELTGAE
+321 KTNKEGVELTGAE
-336 FILLDKYGNKIKVV
+336 FILLDKLGNEIKVI
-350 LKDEETKTYRIATGN
+350 LQDEETKTYRIATGN

-385 YKLEEVVSPEGYNKL
+385 YKLKEVVSPEGYNKL
-400 TSPVEFRVDGK
+400 TSPVEFSVNGK
-411 PNITVIERTLVEV
+411 TNDTIERTRVNV

-437 IGTKLFIT
+437 IGTKLFII

>member
-16 LSITNVNAANEK
+16 LSITNVNAANET

-42 NIYKVLD
+42 KIYKVLD
-49 LETYDKVNKHYIYRA
+49 LETYDKVNNHYIYRA
-64 ASDLETDWE
+64 ALGWE

-78 ATDYLEAR
+78 ATDYLEAKS
-86 NENGDKYYVWKDGVD
+86 ENGNKYYVWKDGVD

-116 KDNNITPTKTKKAT
+116 KDNNNITPTKTTKAT
-130 STSVVFDK
+130 STSVVFDNLK
-138 LDLGYYLVDSSV
+138 LGYYLVNSSV

-157 TTNPSATVNEKN
+157 TTNPTATVNEKN

-182 NSTGEYGKEN
+182 STGTYGKEN
-192 DDMIGSTISYKTT
+192 DDMIGSTIKYKTT

-216 LYDVMDIGLTFNVNS
+216 LYDVMDKGLTFNANS
-231 VVVKIGDEVVDS
+231 VEVKIGAEVVDS
-243 KNYTVKT
+243 RTNYTVKT
-250 DVTSYTFVIE
+250 DVTGYTFVIE

-287 TVEGKGNVN
+287 TIEGDGNIN
-296 ETYLEYGNKTE
+296 ETFLKYGNNIETNKKKTV
-307 TKHSKTT
+307 
-314 TYTYAFD
+314 TYTYAFEII
-321 LVKTNKEGKELTGAE
+321 KTNKERVELTGAE
-336 FILLDKYGNKIKVV
+336 FKLLDKNGNEIKVV
-350 LKDEETKTYRIATGN
+350 LNDEVSNTYRVATGS
-365 EIGVNIKAGKATIE
+365 EEGVTIKAGKATIE
-379 GLDKDS
+379 GLDIDS

-400 TSPVEFRVDGK
+400 TNPVEFRVNGK
-411 PNITVIERTLVEV
+411 PNITITERTLVNV

>member
-16 LSITNVNAANEK
+16 LSVVNVSAAEK
-28 GTITINKAIVNEEY
+28 GTITINKAIVNESY

-49 LETYDKVNKHYIYRA
+49 LETYDKVNNHYIYRA
-64 ASDLETDWE
+64 TNEWKA
-73 TFLDG
+73 FLDE
-78 ATDYLEAR
+78 ATDYLEVR

-101 KSKAKEFAEKAYKYA
+101 KAKAKEFAEKAYKYA
-116 KDNNITPTKTKKAT
+116 KDKNITPTMTKKAN
-130 STSVVFDK
+130 SKSVKFDN

-157 TTNPSATVNEKN
+157 TTNPTATVNEKN
-169 TLNPNVDKNVLEN
+169 TLNPNVDKTVLE

-192 DDMIGSTISYKTT
+192 DDIIGSTINYKST
-205 ITTGAGYGNYV
+205 ITTGAGYGSYV
-216 LYDVMDIGLTFNVNS
+216 LYDKMDTGLTFNSNS
-231 VVVKIGDEVVDS
+231 VIVKIGDGVVDAN
-243 KNYTVKT
+243 NYTVKI
-250 DVTSYTFVIE
+250 DVTGYTFVIE
-260 FNDEFIL
+260 FKDEFIL

-287 TVEGKGNVN
+287 TIEGDGNKN
-296 ETYLEYGNKTE
+296 ETFLKYGDNITDTKE
-307 TKHSKTT
+307 TI

-321 LVKTNKEGKELTGAE
+321 IIKTNKEGVELTGAE
-336 FILLDKYGNKIKVV
+336 FILLDKSDNEIKVI
-350 LKDEETKTYRIATGN
+350 KDEETKTYRIATGN

-385 YKLEEVVSPEGYNKL
+385 YKLKEVVIPEGYNKL
-400 TSPVEFRVDGK
+400 TSPVEFRVNGK
-411 PNITVIERTLVEV
+411 TNVTIIERTLVNV

>member
-16 LSITNVNAANEK
+16 LSVVNVSAAEK
-28 GTITINKAIVNEEY
+28 GTITINKAIVNESY

-49 LETYDKVNKHYIYRA
+49 LETYDKVNNHYIYRA
-64 ASDLETDWE
+64 ASGWE

-101 KSKAKEFAEKAYKYA
+101 KSRAKEFAEKAYKYA
-116 KDNNITPTKTKKAT
+116 KDNNITPTMTKKAN
-130 STSVVFDK
+130 STSVKFDN

-157 TTNPSATVNEKN
+157 TTNPTATVNEKN

-182 NSTGEYGKEN
+182 STGVYGKEN
-192 DDMIGSTISYKTT
+192 DDMIGSTINYKST
-205 ITTGAGYGNYV
+205 ITTGAGYGSYV
-216 LYDVMDIGLTFNVNS
+216 LYDKMDKGLTFNVNS
-231 VVVKIGDEVVDS
+231 VVVKIGDDVVDAN
-243 KNYTVKT
+243 NYVVKT
-250 DVTSYTFVIE
+250 NVTDYTFVIE

-287 TVEGKGNVN
+287 TIEGDGNIN
-296 ETYLEYGNKTE
+296 ETFLKYGNNITTDKKKTI
-307 TKHSKTT
+307 
-314 TYTYAFD
+314 TYTYAFEII
-321 LVKTNKEGKELTGAE
+321 KTNKEGVELTGAE
-336 FILLDKYGNKIKVV
+336 FILLDKLGNEIKVI

-385 YKLEEVVSPEGYNKL
+385 YKLKEVVSPEGYNKL
-400 TSPVEFRVDGK
+400 TSPVEFSVNGK
-411 PNITVIERTLVEV
+411 TNDTIERTRVNV

>member
-1 MKSIKKLICMLFMLV
+1 MKSIKKFICMLFMLV
-16 LSITNVNAANEK
+16 LSVVNVSAAEK
-28 GTITINKAIVNEEY
+28 GTITINKAIVNESY

-49 LETYDKVNKHYIYRA
+49 LETYDKVNNHYIYRA
-64 ASDLETDWE
+64 ASGWE

-101 KSKAKEFAEKAYKYA
+101 KSRAKEFAEKAYKYA
-116 KDNNITPTKTKKAT
+116 KDNNNITPTFTKKAT
-130 STSVVFDK
+130 STSVVFDN

-157 TTNPSATVNEKN
+157 TTNPTATVNEKN

-182 NSTGEYGKEN
+182 STGEYGKEN
-192 DDMIGSTISYKTT
+192 DDIIGSTINYKST
-205 ITTGAGYGNYV
+205 ITTGAGYGSYV
-216 LYDVMDIGLTFNVNS
+216 LYDKMDAGLTFNSNS
-231 VVVKIGDEVVDS
+231 VIVKIGNDVVDVN
-243 KNYTVKT
+243 NYEVKT
-250 DVTSYTFVIE
+250 NVTDYTFVIE

-287 TVEGKGNVN
+287 IIEGAGNIN
-296 ETYLEYGNKTE
+296 ETFLKYGNNIRTDKKKTI
-307 TKHSKTT
+307 
-314 TYTYAFD
+314 TYTYAFEII
-321 LVKTNKEGKELTGAE
+321 KTNKEGVELTGAE
-336 FILLDKYGNKIKVV
+336 FKLLDKNKNGNEIKVV
-350 LKDEETKTYRIATGN
+350 LKDEVSNTYRVATGN
-365 EIGVNIKAGKATIE
+365 EEGVTIKAGKATIE
-379 GLDKDS
+379 GLDIDS

-400 TSPVEFRVDGK
+400 TSPVEFRVNGK
-411 PNITVIERTLVEV
+411 TNVTIIERTLVNV

>member
-16 LSITNVNAANEK
+16 LSVVNVSAAEK
-28 GTITINKAIVNEEY
+28 GTITINKAIVNESY

-49 LETYDKVNKHYIYRA
+49 LETYDKVNNHYIYRA
-64 ASDLETDWE
+64 ASGWE

-101 KSKAKEFAEKAYKYA
+101 KSRAKEFAEKAYKYA
-116 KDNNITPTKTKKAT
+116 KDNNITPTMTKKAT
-130 STSVVFDK
+130 STSVVFDN

-157 TTNPSATVNEKN
+157 TTNPTATVNEKN

-182 NSTGEYGKEN
+182 STGVYGKEN
-192 DDMIGSTISYKTT
+192 DDMIGSTINYKST
-205 ITTGAGYGNYV
+205 ITTGAGYGSYV
-216 LYDVMDIGLTFNVNS
+216 LYDKMDKGLTFNVNS
-231 VVVKIGDEVVDS
+231 VVVKIGDDVVEAN
-243 KNYTVKT
+243 NYVVKT
-250 DVTSYTFVIE
+250 NVTDYTFVIE

-287 TVEGKGNVN
+287 TVEGNGNKN
-296 ETYLEYGNKTE
+296 ETFLKYGNNITTDKKKTI
-307 TKHSKTT
+307 
-314 TYTYAFD
+314 TYTYAFEII
-321 LVKTNKEGKELTGAE
+321 KTNKEGVELTGAE
-336 FILLDKYGNKIKVV
+336 FILLDKLGNEIKVI

-365 EIGVNIKAGKATIE
+365 EIGVNIKVGKATIE

-385 YKLEEVVSPEGYNKL
+385 YKLKEVVSPEGYNKL
-400 TSPVEFRVDGK
+400 TSPVEFSVNGK
-411 PNITVIERTLVEV
+411 TNVTIIERTRVNV

>member
-49 LETYDKVNKHYIYRA
+49 LETYDKVNHYIYRA
-64 ASDLETDWE
+64 ASGWE

-101 KSKAKEFAEKAYKYA
+101 KSRAKEFAEKAYKYA
-116 KDNNITPTKTKKAT
+116 KDNNDITPTMTQKAT
-130 STSVVFDK
+130 STSVVFNK

-157 TTNPSATVNEKN
+157 TTNPTATVNEKN
-169 TLNPNVDKNVLEN
+169 TLNPNVDKNVLE

-216 LYDVMDIGLTFNVNS
+216 LYDVMDKGLTFNVNS
-231 VVVKIGDEVVDS
+231 VVVKIGDEVVDRT
-243 KNYTVKT
+243 NYIVKT
-250 DVTSYTFVIE
+250 NVTGYTFVVE
-260 FNDEFIL
+260 FNNEFIL

-273 NIDVYYTATLNKDA
+273 NIDVYYTATLNQDA
-287 TVEGKGNVN
+287 VVAGSGNVN
-296 ETYLEYGNKTE
+296 ETYLEYGEKTA
-307 TKHSKTT
+307 TDKSKTT
-314 TYTYAFD
+314 TYTYLFN
-321 LVKTNKEGKELTGAE
+321 LVKTNKEGVELNGAE
-336 FILLDKYGNKIKVV
+336 FKLLDKNDNEIKVV
-350 LKDEETKTYRIATGN
+350 LIDEVSNTYRVATGS
-365 EIGVNIKAGKATIE
+365 EIGATIKVGHATIE

-385 YKLEEVVSPEGYNKL
+385 YKLLEVVSPEGYNKL
-400 TSPVEFRVDGK
+400 TSPVDIQINGK
-411 PNITVIERTLVEV
+411 TKSSSYEIAEIKV

-437 IGTKLFIT
+437 IGTKMFIT
-445 SGLSLV
+445 GGLSLV

-466 NI
+466 ENL

>member
-16 LSITNVNAANEK
+16 LSVVNVSAAEK
-28 GTITINKAIVNEEY
+28 GTITINKAIVNESY

-49 LETYDKVNKHYIYRA
+49 LETYDKVNNHYIYRA
-64 ASDLETDWE
+64 ASGWE

-101 KSKAKEFAEKAYKYA
+101 KAKVKEFAEKAYKYA
-116 KDNNITPTKTKKAT
+116 KDNNNITPTMTKKAT
-130 STSVVFDK
+130 STSVVFDNLK
-138 LDLGYYLVDSSV
+138 LGYYLVNSSV

-157 TTNPSATVNEKN
+157 TTNPTATVNEKN

-182 NSTGEYGKEN
+182 STGTYGKEN

-205 ITTGAGYGNYV
+205 ITTGAGYGSYV
-216 LYDVMDIGLTFNVNS
+216 LYDKMDTGLTFNSNS
-231 VVVKIGDEVVDS
+231 VIVKIGDGVVDAN
-243 KNYTVKT
+243 NYTVKI
-250 DVTSYTFVIE
+250 DVTGYTFVIE
-260 FNDEFIL
+260 FKDEFIL

-287 TVEGKGNVN
+287 IIEGDGNKN
-296 ETYLEYGNKTE
+296 ETFLKYGNNITTDKKKTI
-307 TKHSKTT
+307 
-314 TYTYAFD
+314 TYTYAFEII
-321 LVKTNKEGKELTGAE
+321 KTNKEGVELTGAE
-336 FILLDKYGNKIKVV
+336 FILLDKLGNEIKVI
-350 LKDEETKTYRIATGN
+350 LKDEETKTYRIATEN

-385 YKLEEVVSPEGYNKL
+385 YKLKEVVSPEGYNKL
-400 TSPVEFRVDGK
+400 TSPVEFRVNGK
-411 PNITVIERTLVEV
+411 TNVTIIERTLVNV

>member
-16 LSITNVNAANEK
+16 LSVVNVSAAEK
-28 GTITINKAIVNEEY
+28 GTITINKAIVNESY

-49 LETYDKVNKHYIYRA
+49 LETYDKVNNHYIYRA
-64 ASDLETDWE
+64 ASGWE

-101 KSKAKEFAEKAYKYA
+101 KSRAKEFAEKAYKYA
-116 KDNNITPTKTKKAT
+116 KDNNITPTMTKKAT
-130 STSVVFDK
+130 STSVVFDN

-157 TTNPSATVNEKN
+157 TTNPTATVNEKN

-182 NSTGEYGKEN
+182 STGVYGKEN
-192 DDMIGSTISYKTT
+192 DDMIGSTINYKST
-205 ITTGAGYGNYV
+205 ITTGAGYGSYV
-216 LYDVMDIGLTFNVNS
+216 LYDKMDKGLTFNVNS
-231 VVVKIGDEVVDS
+231 VVVKIGDDVVEAN
-243 KNYTVKT
+243 NYVVKT
-250 DVTSYTFVIE
+250 NVTDYTFVIE

-287 TVEGKGNVN
+287 IIEGDGNIN
-296 ETYLEYGNKTE
+296 ETFLKYGNNITTDKKKTI
-307 TKHSKTT
+307 
-314 TYTYAFD
+314 TYTYAFEII
-321 LVKTNKEGKELTGAE
+321 KTNKEGVELTGAE
-336 FILLDKYGNKIKVV
+336 FILLDKLGNEIKVI

-385 YKLEEVVSPEGYNKL
+385 YKLKEVVSPEGYNKL
-400 TSPVEFRVDGK
+400 TSPVEFSVNGK
-411 PNITVIERTLVEV
+411 TNDTIIERTRVNV

>member
-1 MKSIKKLICMLFMLV
+1 MKSIKKLICMLFMIV

-49 LETYDKVNKHYIYRA
+49 LETYDKVKNHYIYRA
-64 ASDLETDWE
+64 ASGWE

-78 ATDYLEAR
+78 ATDYLEAKS
-86 NENGDKYYVWKDGVD
+86 ENGDKYYVWKDGVD
-101 KSKAKEFAEKAYKYA
+101 NKSRAKEFAEKAYKYA
-116 KDNNITPTKTKKAT
+116 KDNNITPTKTKKAD
-130 STSVVFDK
+130 STSVKFDK
-138 LDLGYYLVDSSV
+138 LELGYYLVDSSV

-157 TTNPSATVNEKN
+157 TTNPSAIVNEKN

-182 NSTGEYGKEN
+182 STGTYGKEN

-231 VVVKIGDEVVDS
+231 VVVKIGDEVVDSS

-296 ETYLEYGNKTE
+296 ETYLEYGNTTKTDS
-307 TKHSKTT
+307 SKTT

-400 TSPVEFRVDGK
+400 TRPVEFSVNGK
-411 PNITVIERTLVEV
+411 TNVTIIERTLVNV